1 MIGLETLATQV
12 REDLETLNF
21 GQPTWVK
28 PQHQD
33 GVPIL
38 DVLII
43 GGGQSGL
50 GAAFGLLRERISNIL
65 VIDENAQGQ
74 EGPWETYARMV
85 TLRTPKHLTAI
96 DHGIP
101 SLTFRSY
108 WQALHGKAGW
118 QALDKIAREDWM
130 AYLRWYRDVL
140 ALPVV
145 NRTRA
150 RLIEPMENGFYKVHL
165 DGPGATSAS
174 IVARKVVLATGIQG
188 GGAWHVPA
196 MIRDAVPSA
205 RYGHSS
211 GPIDYA
217 ALKGARIGILGGG
230 ASAFDNANFA
240 LSQGVAEAHIFV
252 RREVPQR
259 VNPIR
264 FMERSNFMVGYGA
277 LSDSEKYHV
286 MASFLARNQPPTNDT
301 FARAISWPGF
311 QIHVGTWRSC
321 TETPQGVL
329 ISTTCGDFLFD
340 YLVLATGLIS
350 DPALRPELSSL
361 ASEILL
367 WRNVYQAP
375 DDLRNPLIEIHPY
388 LAPDFS
394 FQGRSAE
401 STMRLRGLYA
411 FNYSALISQGLS
423 AAALSGLRYALP
435 RLVEGIAKAL
445 FRDDR
450 HALLAAYH
458 SYDEIE
464 FTGQWPQAIP

>member
-1 MIGLETLATQV
+1 MKGLEALAAQVQSDLAT
-12 REDLETLNF
+12 LNY
-21 GQPTWVK
+21 GQPSWVQ
-28 PQHQD
+28 PRLYENTP
-33 GVPIL
+33 VL
-38 DVLII
+38 DVLIV

-65 VIDENAQGQ
+65 VIDENAAGA

-96 DHGIP
+96 DLGIP
-101 SLTFRSY
+101 SLTFRAY
-108 WQALHGKAGW
+108 WEALHGKAGW
-118 QALDKIAREDWM
+118 QALDKIPREDWM
-130 AYLRWYRDVL
+130 AYLRWYRQVL

-145 NRTRA
+145 NLTRA
-150 RLIEPMENGFYKVHL
+150 RLIEPLEDGLYKVHL
-165 DGPGATSAS
+165 DGPGAPSS
-174 IVARKVVLATGIQG
+174 SVIARKVVLATGIQG
-188 GGAWHVPA
+188 GGEWHVPA
-196 MIRDAVPSA
+196 MVREALPSS

-217 ALKGARIGILGGG
+217 TLKGKRIAILGGG

-240 LSQGVAEAHIFV
+240 LSNGVAETHLFV

-277 LSDSEKYHV
+277 LNDAEKYQV

-301 FARAISWPGF
+301 FARAKAWPGF
-311 QIHVGTWRSC
+311 HLHVGQWHDCS
-321 TETPQGVL
+321 ETPQGL
-329 ISTTCGDFLFD
+329 ALSTSCGDFLFD
-340 YLVLATGLIS
+340 YLVLATGLVS
-350 DPALRPELSSL
+350 DSRLRPELS
-361 ASEILL
+361 AMANDILL
-367 WRNVYQAP
+367 WRDVYQAP
-375 DDLRNPLIEIHPY
+375 DELENPLIDIHPY

-394 FQGRSAE
+394 FQGRNRDA
-401 STMRLRGLYA
+401 TARLCGLYA

-450 HALLAAYH
+450 GTLLAAYH

-464 FTGQWPQAIP
+464 FTGQWATP